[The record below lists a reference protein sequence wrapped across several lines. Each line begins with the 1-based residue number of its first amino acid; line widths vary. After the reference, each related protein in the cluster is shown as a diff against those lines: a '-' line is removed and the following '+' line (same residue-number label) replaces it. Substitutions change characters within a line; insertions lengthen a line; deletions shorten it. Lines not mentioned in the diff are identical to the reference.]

1 LIDDF
6 VTGKAVAPVVAMA
19 LVVRSVGPL
28 AVSDGTGYMVRICGR
43 QRPDGVWEGWVEFEP
58 DDGSPA
64 LRTPRETTQPK
75 LTDLQYWA
83 TGLTETYLE
92 GALERARQAE
102 ATEVELEV
110 PEVPAYE
117 GPAPAASTRA
127 AGGDADDAAREEIA
141 EAPHA
146 VLDPFSVYR
155 KGEDLLRRQLG
166 ALSARHLRGIV
177 LAYRLASVEDID
189 LEMLDTDELIEIIVG
204 GVRERLA
211 A

>member
-1 LIDDF
+1 
-6 VTGKAVAPVVAMA
+6 MA
-19 LVVRSVGPL
+19 LVVRRLESLAATDGSVY
-28 AVSDGTGYMVRICGR
+28 TVRICGR
-43 QRPDGVWEGWVEFEP
+43 QRADGVWEGWIEFDP

-75 LTDLQYWA
+75 LTDLEYWA

-92 GALERARQAE
+92 GAFERARQAE
-102 ATEVELEV
+102 ATQVELAV
-110 PEVPAYE
+110 PEAPAYE

-127 AGGDADDAAREEIA
+127 AGSDGDDAVREEIA
-141 EAPHA
+141 EA

-177 LAYRLASVEDID
+177 LAYGLASVEDID
-189 LEMLDTDELIEIIVG
+189 LEMLDEDELIEIIVA
-204 GVRERLA
+204 GVRDRPA